1 MLISMGILIMLI
13 AYSAQLFVA
22 LANVTIAF
30 YVVSILVRCF
40 RWPVLLALDRI
51 GGPLVDETTRLV
63 RRYMEGVCKR
73 RMPYSSAFVTALLC
87 LILARAVAIAVVRG
101 LGGT

>member
-1 MLISMGILIMLI
+1 MGILIMLI
-13 AYSAQLFVA
+13 TYSGQLFVA

-51 GGPLVDETTRLV
+51 GGPLVDEITGLV
-63 RRYMEGVCKR
+63 RSRMEGLAKC
-73 RMPYSSAFVTALLC
+73 RMPYSAAFVTALLC
-87 LILARAVAIAVVRG
+87 LTVGRAVAVLLVCG
-101 LGGT
+101 LT